1 MTYQDIRP
9 ARFIARPNRFIARVE
24 LDGREE
30 TVHVKNTGRCKEL
43 LLPGCTVYLEGSANP
58 QRKTKFDL
66 VAVEKRRPS
75 GQPLLINMDAQAPN
89 KVFGEWMAAG
99 LGAELGLPKP
109 TLLRPE
115 TTWGNSRF
123 DFYWE
128 DSRRGKVRSAPLP
141 PEWRRKLRPL
151 PCPSSPHKA
160 KGRLCR
166 GRACGPLRPGAAL
179 PPNGGGPELVRKGFV
194 EVKGCTL
201 EEGGLALFPDAPTE
215 RGVKHLRE
223 LIACHEAGYEAAVC
237 VVIQMAGMTAF
248 SPNDRTHPAFGAALR
263 EAAEAGVKVLAVECA
278 VTPDSLTMTRPV
290 PVRL

>member
-1 MTYQDIRP
+1 MTYQDIHP

-66 VAVEKRRPS
+66 VAVEKLRPD
-75 GQPLLINMDAQAPN
+75 GPPLLINMDAQAPN
-89 KVFGEWMAAG
+89 RVFGEWMAAG

-109 TLLRPE
+109 SLLRPE

-128 DSRRGKVRSAPLP
+128 FSPELPENKTYVSRETPAPRRG
-141 PEWRRKLRPL
+141 
-151 PCPSSPHKA
+151 
-160 KGRLCR
+160 
-166 GRACGPLRPGAAL
+166 
-179 PPNGGGPELVRKGFV
+179 FI

-201 EEGGLALFPDAPTE
+201 EEDGLALFPDAPTE

-223 LIACHEAGYEAAVC
+223 LIACHKAGYEAAVC
-237 VVIQMAGMTAF
+237 VVIQMEGMTAF
-248 SPNDRTHPAFGAALR
+248 SPNDRTHPEFGAALR
-263 EAAEAGVKVLAVECA
+263 EAAQAGVKVLAVECA